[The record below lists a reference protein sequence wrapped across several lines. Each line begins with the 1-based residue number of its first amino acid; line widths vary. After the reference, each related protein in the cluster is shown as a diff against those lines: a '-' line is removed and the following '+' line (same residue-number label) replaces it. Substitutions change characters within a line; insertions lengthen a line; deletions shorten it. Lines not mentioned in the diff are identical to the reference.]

1 MDQVLK
7 KWEGIITRVAKGMIG
22 KKLIV
27 CGWAAKWWDDENSP
41 GESRYILEIRRNGID
56 IA

>member
-7 KWEGIITRVAKGMIG
+7 EWEGIITRVAKGMIG

-27 CGWAAKWWDDENSP
+27 CGWAAKWWDDEKQ
-41 GESRYILEIRRNGID
+41 SR
-56 IA
+56 